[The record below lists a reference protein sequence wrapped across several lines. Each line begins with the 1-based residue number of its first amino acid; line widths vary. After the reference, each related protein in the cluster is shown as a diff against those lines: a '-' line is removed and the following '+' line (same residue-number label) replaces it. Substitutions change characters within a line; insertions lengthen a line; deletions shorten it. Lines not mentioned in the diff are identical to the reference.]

1 MNKEMIISSHDH
13 ETRVAILEEDQVV
26 EVFIERDRQRGVVG
40 NVYKG
45 RVSKVLPGM
54 QSSFVD
60 VGLERDAFLY
70 VSEVVN
76 TVEEFERLEAGDE
89 DDEDE
94 PPQVAAV
101 AAIAPVQDQV
111 DDGQPAEERE
121 VVQPATDRGERRTRD
136 GSSGSPSSRAEST
149 ARRSS
154 LSTPSSPN
162 GSKGD
167 AKIEDLLKEGQD
179 ILVQVV
185 KEPLGT
191 KGARL
196 TSHVTMPGR
205 FLVFMPTVDHVGVSR
220 KIDSREERA
229 RLRGIV
235 REFREQHGFTGGV
248 IIRTA
253 AAGRSKDDIVSDLSY
268 FHQVWTEIRQKM
280 DARRAPALL
289 FQEQSLVT
297 KLLRDLLT
305 DDYTAIRID
314 DPDEHRRVVA
324 LIERIMP
331 NLLARVKLYT
341 KDYPIL
347 EEYGVQ
353 AEIDKALRSKVWLK
367 SGGYLVI
374 NQTEA
379 LVAIDVNTGRY
390 VGKRTGRLEDTI
402 LKTNLEA
409 VKEIVRQLRLRDL
422 GGIIVLDLIDMEE
435 KKNRQ
440 RVFQEVEKELR
451 KDRSPSKAIQVSD
464 FGLVI
469 VTRKRVK
476 QSLER
481 QLTEPCPYCSGSG
494 SIKSSSTICY
504 EILTE
509 LKKIGA
515 ELDGHGVILR
525 VNPDIARAL
534 KEEENAL
541 LRDLQQSLGKPVT
554 IKPDVHL
561 HHEQFDVMAT

>member
-1 MNKEMIISSHDH
+1 MNKEMIISANDHD
-13 ETRVAILEEDQVV
+13 TRVAILEEDQVV
-26 EVFIERDRQRGVVG
+26 EIFIERERQRGVVG
-40 NVYKG
+40 NIYKG

-60 VGLERDAFLY
+60 IGLERDAFLY

-76 TVEEFERLEAGDE
+76 TVEEFDRLESG
-89 DDEDE
+89 DDEE
-94 PPQVAAV
+94 PAMAAV
-101 AAIAPVQDQV
+101 AEPSADATPVAAGAEPAAP
-111 DDGQPAEERE
+111 QPA
-121 VVQPATDRGERRTRD
+121 D
-136 GSSGSPSSRAEST
+136 GLGVE
-149 ARRSS
+149 RRSS
-154 LSTPSSPN
+154 SR
-162 GSKGD
+162 GD
-167 AKIEDLLKEGQD
+167 SRAQSRDDRPQPKIEDLLKEGQEV
-179 ILVQVV
+179 LVQVV

-235 REFREQHGFTGGV
+235 REFREEHGFTGGV

-253 AAGRSKDDIVSDLSY
+253 AGGRSKEDIVSDLTY
-268 FHQVWTEIRQKM
+268 FHQVWTEIRQRM
-280 DARRAPALL
+280 EARRPPAVL

-305 DDYTAIRID
+305 EDYTAIRID
-314 DPDEHRRVVA
+314 NEQEYRRVVT
-324 LIERIMP
+324 LVERIMP
-331 NLLARVKLYT
+331 NLLSRVKLYT
-341 KDYPIL
+341 KDFPIF

-353 AEIDKALRSKVWLK
+353 GEIDKALRSKVWLK

-402 LKTNLEA
+402 VKTNLEA
-409 VKEIVRQLRLRDL
+409 VKEIVRQIRLRDL

-440 RVFQEVEKELR
+440 KVFQEVEKELR
-451 KDRSPSKAIQVSD
+451 KDRSPSKALQVSD

-476 QSLER
+476 QSIER
-481 QLTEPCPYCSGSG
+481 QLTDPCPYCSGSG
-494 SIKSSSTICY
+494 SIKSASTICY

-509 LKKIGA
+509 MKKIGS
-515 ELDGHGVILR
+515 ELEGQGVILR

-534 KEEENAL
+534 KEEESAL
-541 LRDLQQSLGKPVT
+541 LRDLQQTLGKPVT
-554 IKPDVHL
+554 VKPDTHL
-561 HHEQFDVMAT
+561 HHEQFDVMAV